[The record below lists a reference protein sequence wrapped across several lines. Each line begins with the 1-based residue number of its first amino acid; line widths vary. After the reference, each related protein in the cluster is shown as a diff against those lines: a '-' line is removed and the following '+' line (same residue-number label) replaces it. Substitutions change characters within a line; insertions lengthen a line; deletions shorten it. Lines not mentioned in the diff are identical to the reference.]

1 MRRKLAGLAL
11 GLAAMAMLAL
21 SGCGAMTPEK
31 LAGKIRQAVKK
42 TPCSQMEMDMVV
54 DMTMAEPTSGIETDL
69 GIRMA
74 GQMQMSYDPDTAYE
88 NLEVTVEMMDIRMP
102 ANMEIYVLQEGASMS
117 PIPMWRET
125 GPDRSWRTSSRQ
137 GKAAPLPSGIC
148 PQSSFPLTRK

>member
-31 LAGKIRQAVKK
+31 LAGKIRQAVEK
-42 TPCSQMEMDMVV
+42 TPCSQMEMNMVV
-54 DMTMAEPTSGIETDL
+54 DMTMAEPTSGIEMDL

-88 NLEVTVEMMDIRMP
+88 NLEVTVEMMGIRMP
-102 ANMEIYVLQEGASMS
+102 ANMEIYVLQEGGVHVSYTNVEGN
-117 PIPMWRET
+117 WT
-125 GPDRSWRTSSRQ
+125 RSE
-137 GKAAPLPSGIC
+137 L
-148 PQSSFPLTRK
+148 

>member
-31 LAGKIRQAVKK
+31 LAGKIRQAVEK
-42 TPCSQMEMDMVV
+42 TPCSQMEMNMVV
-54 DMTMAEPTSGIETDL
+54 DMTMAEPTSGIEMDL

-88 NLEVTVEMMDIRMP
+88 NLEVTVEMMGIRMP
-102 ANMEIYVLQEGASMS
+102 ANMEIYVLQEGGRPCLLYQCGGKLD
-117 PIPMWRET
+117 PIGAGGLPA
-125 GPDRSWRTSSRQ
+125 DR
-137 GKAAPLPSGIC
+137 GKRLRCHLGFARRAA
-148 PQSSFPLTRK
+148 FH

>member
-54 DMTMAEPTSGIETDL
+54 DMTMAEPTSGIET
-69 GIRMA
+69 IR
-74 GQMQMSYDPDTAYE
+74 
-88 NLEVTVEMMDIRMP
+88 IRLMK
-102 ANMEIYVLQEGASMS
+102 IWKLR
-117 PIPMWRET
+117 WR
-125 GPDRSWRTSSRQ
+125 
-137 GKAAPLPSGIC
+137 
-148 PQSSFPLTRK
+148 